1 MISKQSRTLGL
12 AAAILSASSF
22 SAAAQVGAP
31 PPVNPQ
37 AQVCQRLEQQ
47 LASVDRGG
55 SNDPARADQIRRYE
69 EAAAKQQSELDR
81 MVAQARRLGCDNTGF
96 FDLFRGGP
104 NAQCAPLN
112 SQISQM
118 RGNLDRIT
126 NDLQRLQRAGV
137 DYERDGQRR
146 ALLTALSRNDCGPQY
161 RQASQSP
168 QGRNLFETLFGGNSG
183 FQPDTPGNAYRTV
196 CVRTCDGFFFP
207 ISFST
212 APSRFADD
220 QRTCQRM
227 CPASEAV
234 LYTHRNP
241 GEDINQAVSA
251 GGRLYS
257 ELPNA
262 FKFRQEFNS
271 ACSCK
276 KQGETWA
283 EALKG
288 TEDRS
293 AIEQGDIVVT
303 DERAKQM
310 NAPRDAKGRPNS
322 SDEHPRQARP
332 EGDIGC
338 GARTSANVSA
348 GRTGQRR
355 AQAADPRGGPA
366 ARTGAIRRLR
376 TKLRCC
382 LRGRRRPCVADFA

>member
-1 MISKQSRTLGL
+1 MISKQCRMLCG
-12 AAAILSASSF
+12 AAAILTASCVG
-22 SAAAQVGAP
+22 AVAQIDAPQAAP
-31 PPVNPQ
+31 PPANSQ
-37 AQVCQRLEQQ
+37 GQVCQRLEQQ
-47 LASVDRGG
+47 LAAVDRGG
-55 SNDPARADQIRRYE
+55 SNDPARAEQIRRYE
-69 EAAAKQQSELDR
+69 EAAAKQQAELDG
-81 MVAQARRLGCDNTGF
+81 MVARARRLGCDNTGF

-118 RGNLDRIT
+118 RGNLDRIM

-146 ALLTALSRNDCGPQY
+146 ALFTALSRNDCGPQY

-168 QGRNLFETLFGGNSG
+168 QGRNLFDTLFGANSG
-183 FQPDTPGNAYRTV
+183 FQSDTPGNAYRTV

-241 GEDINQAVSA
+241 GEDMNQAVSA

-262 FKFRQEFNS
+262 FKFRQEFNA

-288 TEDRS
+288 LEDRS
-293 AIEQGDIVVT
+293 TIEQGDIVVT
-303 DERAKQM
+303 EERAKVM
-310 NAPRDAKGRPNS
+310 NAPRDAQGRPI
-322 SDEHPRQARP
+322 RP
-332 EGDIGC
+332 
-338 GARTSANVSA
+338 AP
-348 GRTGQRR
+348 
-355 AQAADPRGGPA
+355 PRGKPDVKAAESPASPAPPTPA
-366 ARTGAIRRLR
+366 AQTEPASDALKPAIRTVGPQLGPVR
-376 TKLRCC
+376 
-382 LRGRRRPCVADFA
+382 

>member
-1 MISKQSRTLGL
+1 MISKQCRMLGV
-12 AAAILSASSF
+12 AAAILSASAL
-22 SAAAQVGAP
+22 SAIAQIGVPQGAPQAAQPPASGA
-31 PPVNPQ
+31 NQQ

-47 LASVDRGG
+47 LAAVDRGG
-55 SNDPARADQIRRYE
+55 SNDPAKADQIRRYE

-81 MVAQARRLGCDNTGF
+81 MVAQARQKGCDNTGF

-118 RGNLDRIT
+118 RGNLDRIN
-126 NDLQRLQRAGV
+126 NDLQRMQRIGV

-146 ALLTALSRNDCGPQY
+146 ALLTALSRNECGAQY
-161 RQASQSP
+161 RQAAQSP
-168 QGRNLFETLFGGNSG
+168 QGRNLFDTLFGANSG
-183 FQPDTPGNAYRTV
+183 FQPDTPGNTHRTV

-212 APSRFADD
+212 SPSRFADD

-227 CPASEAV
+227 CPAAEAV
-234 LYTHRNP
+234 LYSHRNP
-241 GEDINQAVSA
+241 GEDMNQAVSA

-262 FKFRQEFNS
+262 FKFRQEFNA

-288 TEDRS
+288 SEDRS
-293 AIEQGDIVVT
+293 TIEHGDVVVT
-303 DERAKQM
+303 EERAKQM
-310 NAPRDAKGRPNS
+310 NAPRDAKGRPILPPKGKP
-322 SDEHPRQARP
+322 DPKA
-332 EGDIGC
+332 
-338 GARTSANVSA
+338 T
-348 GRTGQRR
+348 
-355 AQAADPRGGPA
+355 AAAAPATPA
-366 ARTGAIRRLR
+366 AEEPASDAPKPPIRTVGPQLGPVR
-376 TKLRCC
+376 
-382 LRGRRRPCVADFA
+382 

>member
-1 MISKQSRTLGL
+1 MISKQCRTLSV
-12 AAAILSASSF
+12 AAAILSASCV

-31 PPVNPQ
+31 QGAPPSVNPQAPNSQ

-47 LASVDRGG
+47 LSAVDRGG
-55 SNDPARADQIRRYE
+55 SNDPARAEQIRRYE
-69 EAAAKQQSELDR
+69 EAASKQQSELDR
-81 MVAQARRLGCDNTGF
+81 LVAQARRQNCDSTGF

-118 RGNLDRIT
+118 RGNLDRIN

-146 ALLTALSRNDCGPQY
+146 ALLTALSRNDCGSQY

-168 QGRNLFETLFGGNSG
+168 QGRSLFDTLFGANSG
-183 FQPDTPGNAYRTV
+183 FQSDTPGNTYRTV

-220 QRTCQRM
+220 QRACQRM
-227 CPASEAV
+227 CPAAEAV

-241 GEDINQAVSA
+241 GEDMNQAVSA

-262 FKFRQEFNS
+262 FKFRTEFNA

-276 KQGETWA
+276 RQGETWA

-288 TEDRS
+288 TDDQS
-293 AIEQGDIVVT
+293 TIEHGDIVVT
-303 DERAKQM
+303 EERAKAM
-310 NAPRDAKGRPNS
+310 NAPRDAQGRPILA
-322 SDEHPRQARP
+322 P
-332 EGDIGC
+332 
-338 GARTSANVSA
+338 SAKGKPSPKA
-348 GRTGQRR
+348 T
-355 AQAADPRGGPA
+355 AAAAPA
-366 ARTGAIRRLR
+366 APAPAPEEPASDAPKPPIRTVGPQLGPVR
-376 TKLRCC
+376 
-382 LRGRRRPCVADFA
+382 

>member
-1 MISKQSRTLGL
+1 MISKQCRMLC
-12 AAAILSASSF
+12 AAVAMLSASGV
-22 SAAAQVGAP
+22 SAAAQFGSAQPAQPAAAAAPAPGATS
-31 PPVNPQ
+31 Q

-47 LASVDRGG
+47 LAAVDRGG
-55 SNDPARADQIRRYE
+55 SNDPAKADQIRRFE
-69 EAAAKQQSELDR
+69 EAAAKQQGDLDR
-81 MVAQARRLGCDNTGF
+81 MVAQARQKGCDNTGF

-118 RGNLDRIT
+118 RGNLDRI
-126 NDLQRLQRAGV
+126 NGDLQRLQRAGA

-183 FQPDTPGNAYRTV
+183 FQPDTPGNTYRTV

-212 APSRFADD
+212 APSRFNDD

-227 CPASEAV
+227 CPAAEAV

-241 GEDINQAVSA
+241 GEDMNQAVSA
-251 GGRLYS
+251 GGRLYT

-262 FKFRQEFNS
+262 FKFRQEFNA

-283 EALKG
+283 DAMKG
-288 TEDRS
+288 VEDHTT
-293 AIEQGDIVVT
+293 IEQGDVVVT
-303 DERAKQM
+303 EERAKAM
-310 NAPRDAKGRPNS
+310 NAPRDAKGRPILPPKGKPDPKAAAAAAAAAPAPAPAPEQPA
-322 SDEHPRQARP
+322 SDAPKP
-332 EGDIGC
+332 PI
-338 GARTSANVSA
+338 RTV
-348 GRTGQRR
+348 
-355 AQAADPRGGPA
+355 GPQLGPV
-366 ARTGAIRRLR
+366 R
-376 TKLRCC
+376 
-382 LRGRRRPCVADFA
+382 

>member
-1 MISKQSRTLGL
+1 MLGVS
-12 AAAILSASSF
+12 AAILAFSCV
-22 SAAAQVGAP
+22 SAAAQIGAAP
-31 PPVNPQ
+31 PPPAAPVNPQ

-47 LASVDRGG
+47 LAAVDRGG
-55 SNDPARADQIRRYE
+55 SNDPARAEQIRRYE
-69 EAAAKQQSELDR
+69 EAAAKQQSELDA
-81 MVAQARRLGCDNTGF
+81 MVARARRQGCDNTGF

-118 RGNLDRIT
+118 RGNLDRI
-126 NDLQRLQRAGV
+126 NGDLQRMQRAGV

-146 ALLTALSRNDCGPQY
+146 ALLTALTRNDCGPQY

-168 QGRNLFETLFGGNSG
+168 QGRNLFDTLFGANSG
-183 FQPDTPGNAYRTV
+183 FQSDTPGNTYRTV

-212 APSRFADD
+212 SPSRFADD

-227 CPASEAV
+227 CPAAEAQ

-241 GEDINQAVSA
+241 GEDMNHAVSA

-276 KQGETWA
+276 RQGETWA
-283 EALKG
+283 DALKG
-288 TEDRS
+288 LDDRS
-293 AIEQGDIVVT
+293 TIEQGDIVVT

-310 NAPRDAKGRPNS
+310 NAPRDAQGRP
-322 SDEHPRQARP
+322 
-332 EGDIGC
+332 I
-338 GARTSANVSA
+338 
-348 GRTGQRR
+348 R
-355 AQAADPRGGPA
+355 AATPPRGKPDPKATAAAAPA
-366 ARTGAIRRLR
+366 AAPAAPEQPASDAPKPPIRTVGPQLGPVR
-376 TKLRCC
+376 
-382 LRGRRRPCVADFA
+382 

>member
-1 MISKQSRTLGL
+1 MISKQCRMLGV
-12 AAAILSASSF
+12 AAAILSASCV
-22 SAAAQVGAP
+22 SAAAQIGAPQGAP
-31 PPVNPQ
+31 PPAAPGAGPQ

-47 LASVDRGG
+47 LAAVDRGG
-55 SNDPARADQIRRYE
+55 SNDPARAEQIRRYE

-81 MVAQARRLGCDNTGF
+81 MVAQARRLNCDSTGF

-118 RGNLDRIT
+118 RNNLDRIN
-126 NDLQRLQRAGV
+126 NDLQKMQRIGA

-146 ALLTALSRNDCGPQY
+146 ALITALSRNDCGPQY
-161 RQASQSP
+161 RQAAASP

-183 FQPDTPGNAYRTV
+183 FQSDTPGNTYRTV

-220 QRTCQRM
+220 QRSCQRM
-227 CPASEAV
+227 CPAAEAI

-241 GEDINQAVSA
+241 GEDMNQAVSA
-251 GGRLYS
+251 GGRLYT

-262 FKFRQEFNS
+262 FKFRTEFNA

-293 AIEQGDIVVT
+293 TLEQGDILVT
-303 DERAKQM
+303 EDRAKQM
-310 NAPRDAKGRPNS
+310 NAPRDARGRPIL
-322 SDEHPRQARP
+322 P
-332 EGDIGC
+332 
-338 GARTSANVSA
+338 ANTKGKPDPKA
-348 GRTGQRR
+348 KAT
-355 AQAADPRGGPA
+355 AAAAAPVAPAPAPA
-366 ARTGAIRRLR
+366 AEPASDAPKPPIRTVGPQLGPVR
-376 TKLRCC
+376 
-382 LRGRRRPCVADFA
+382 

>member
-1 MISKQSRTLGL
+1 MISKQGRMLCI
-12 AAAILSASSF
+12 AAAMLSASGV
-22 SAAAQVGAP
+22 SAAAQFGGAQP
-31 PPVNPQ
+31 APAAAAPAAANSQ

-47 LASVDRGG
+47 LAVVDRGG
-55 SNDPARADQIRRYE
+55 SNDPAKAEQIRRFE
-69 EAAAKQQSELDR
+69 DAAGKQQADLDR
-81 MVAQARRLGCDNTGF
+81 LVAQARQKGCDSPGF

-118 RGNLDRIT
+118 RTNLDRI
-126 NDLQRLQRAGV
+126 NGDLQRLQRAGV

-146 ALLTALSRNDCGPQY
+146 ALLTALSRNDCGAQY

-168 QGRNLFETLFGGNSG
+168 QGRNLFDTLFGNNST
-183 FQPDTPGNAYRTV
+183 FQQDTPGNGYRTV

-212 APSRFADD
+212 SQSRFADD

-227 CPASEAV
+227 CPAAEAV

-241 GEDINQAVSA
+241 GEDMNQAVSA
-251 GGRLYS
+251 GGRLYT

-283 EALKG
+283 DAMKG
-288 TEDRS
+288 VDDRS
-293 AIEQGDIVVT
+293 TIEQGDVVVT
-303 DERAKQM
+303 EDRAKAM
-310 NAPRDAKGRPNS
+310 NAPRDAKGRPILPAKGKPDPKATAAAAAPVAAAPEEPV
-322 SDEHPRQARP
+322 SDAPKP
-332 EGDIGC
+332 
-338 GARTSANVSA
+338 
-348 GRTGQRR
+348 
-355 AQAADPRGGPA
+355 
-366 ARTGAIRRLR
+366 AIRTVGPQLGPVR
-376 TKLRCC
+376 
-382 LRGRRRPCVADFA
+382 

>member
-1 MISKQSRTLGL
+1 MISKQSRTLCV
-12 AAAILSASSF
+12 AAAILSASCV
-22 SAAAQVGAP
+22 SAAAQFGGAQSVPAAP
-31 PPVNPQ
+31 PATSAPANSQ

-47 LASVDRGG
+47 LAAVDRGG
-55 SNDPARADQIRRYE
+55 SNDPAKAEQIRRYE
-69 EAAAKQQSELDR
+69 EATAKQQSELDR
-81 MVAQARRLGCDNTGF
+81 MVAQARRQGCENTGF
-96 FDLFRGGP
+96 FDLFRGGA

-118 RGNLDRIT
+118 RANLDRIMS
-126 NDLQRLQRAGV
+126 DQQRLQRAGA

-146 ALLTALSRNDCGPQY
+146 ALLTALSRNECGPQY

-168 QGRNLFETLFGGNSG
+168 QGRNLFDTLFGANSG
-183 FQPDTPGNAYRTV
+183 FQSDTPGNAYRTV

-212 APSRFADD
+212 SPNRFNDD
-220 QRTCQRM
+220 QRACQRM

-241 GEDINQAVSA
+241 GEDMNQAVSA

-262 FKFRQEFNS
+262 FKFRQEFNA

-288 TEDRS
+288 LEDRS
-293 AIEQGDIVVT
+293 TIEQGDILVT
-303 DERAKQM
+303 EDRAKAM
-310 NAPRDAKGRPNS
+310 NAPRDAQGRPIRQPNVRGKPDPKAAAQQATQPAPAPAEPEAA
-322 SDEHPRQARP
+322 SDTPKP
-332 EGDIGC
+332 PM
-338 GARTSANVSA
+338 RTV
-348 GRTGQRR
+348 
-355 AQAADPRGGPA
+355 GPQLGPV
-366 ARTGAIRRLR
+366 R
-376 TKLRCC
+376 
-382 LRGRRRPCVADFA
+382 

>member
-1 MISKQSRTLGL
+1 MISKQCRTLCV
-12 AAAILSASSF
+12 AAALLSASCA
-22 SAAAQVGAP
+22 SAAAQFGAAQQP
-31 PPVNPQ
+31 PPPANSQ

-47 LASVDRGG
+47 LASLDRGG
-55 SNDPARADQIRRYE
+55 SNDPAKAEQIRRYE
-69 EAAAKQQSELDR
+69 EAVAKQQSELDR
-81 MVAQARRLGCDNTGF
+81 MVAQARRLGCESTGF

-112 SQISQM
+112 SQVAQM
-118 RGNLDRIT
+118 RANLDRIM
-126 NDLQRLQRAGV
+126 NDLQRLQRAGA

-146 ALLTALSRNDCGPQY
+146 AVLTALGRNDCGPQY

-183 FQPDTPGNAYRTV
+183 FQPDAPGNAYRTV
-196 CVRTCDGFFFP
+196 CVRTCDGYFFP

-220 QRTCQRM
+220 QRSCQRM
-227 CPASEAV
+227 CPAAEAM

-241 GEDINQAVSA
+241 GEDMNQAVSA

-262 FKFRQEFNS
+262 FKFRQEFNA

-288 TEDRS
+288 LEDRSTIEHGDILVTEDR
-293 AIEQGDIVVT
+293 
-303 DERAKQM
+303 AKAM
-310 NAPRDAKGRPNS
+310 NAPRDAQGRPIRPANTRGKPDPKAAVQTTQPAPAPAEPEAA
-322 SDEHPRQARP
+322 SDAPKPAM
-332 EGDIGC
+332 
-338 GARTSANVSA
+338 RTV
-348 GRTGQRR
+348 
-355 AQAADPRGGPA
+355 GPQLGPV
-366 ARTGAIRRLR
+366 R
-376 TKLRCC
+376 
-382 LRGRRRPCVADFA
+382 

>member
-1 MISKQSRTLGL
+1 MISKQCRMLC
-12 AAAILSASSF
+12 AAVAMLSASGMSALAQF
-22 SAAAQVGAP
+22 GGAQPAPAAAAAP
-31 PPVNPQ
+31 PPPAQNSQ

-47 LASVDRGG
+47 LTAVDRGG
-55 SNDPARADQIRRYE
+55 SNDPAKADQIRRFE
-69 EAAAKQQSELDR
+69 EAAAKQQGDLDR
-81 MVAQARRLGCDNTGF
+81 MVAQARQKGCDNTGF

-118 RGNLDRIT
+118 RGNLDRI
-126 NDLQRLQRAGV
+126 NGDLQRLQRAGA

-183 FQPDTPGNAYRTV
+183 FQPDTPGNTYRTV

-212 APSRFADD
+212 APSRFNDD

-227 CPASEAV
+227 CPAAEAV

-241 GEDINQAVSA
+241 GEDMNQAVSA
-251 GGRLYS
+251 GGRLYT

-262 FKFRQEFNS
+262 FKFRQEFNA

-283 EALKG
+283 DAMKG
-288 TEDRS
+288 VEDHTT
-293 AIEQGDIVVT
+293 IEQGDVVVT
-303 DERAKQM
+303 EERAKAM
-310 NAPRDAKGRPNS
+310 NAPRDAKGRPILPPKGKPDPKAAAAAAAAAPAPAPAPEQPA
-322 SDEHPRQARP
+322 SDTPKP
-332 EGDIGC
+332 PI
-338 GARTSANVSA
+338 RTV
-348 GRTGQRR
+348 
-355 AQAADPRGGPA
+355 GPQLGPV
-366 ARTGAIRRLR
+366 R
-376 TKLRCC
+376 
-382 LRGRRRPCVADFA
+382 

>member
-1 MISKQSRTLGL
+1 MISKQCRMLGVT
-12 AAAILSASSF
+12 AAILSASCV
-22 SAAAQVGAP
+22 SAAAQIGAP
-31 PPVNPQ
+31 QGAQTQTPGAVAPQ

-47 LASVDRGG
+47 LAAVDRGG
-55 SNDPARADQIRRYE
+55 SNDPAKAEQIRRYE

-81 MVAQARRLGCDNTGF
+81 MVAQARQKGCDNTGF

-118 RGNLDRIT
+118 RGNLDRIN
-126 NDLQRLQRAGV
+126 NDLQRLQRIGV

-146 ALLTALSRNDCGPQY
+146 ALLTALSRNDCGAQY
-161 RQASQSP
+161 KQAAASP
-168 QGRNLFETLFGGNSG
+168 QGRNLFDTLFGANSG
-183 FQPDTPGNAYRTV
+183 FQSDTPGNTYRTV
-196 CVRTCDGFFFP
+196 CVRTCDGYFFP

-212 APSRFADD
+212 QPSRFVDD
-220 QRTCQRM
+220 QRACQRM
-227 CPASEAV
+227 CPAAEAV

-241 GEDINQAVSA
+241 GEDMNQAVSA

-262 FKFRQEFNS
+262 FKFRQEFNA

-293 AIEQGDIVVT
+293 TIEQGDILVT
-303 DERAKQM
+303 DERAKAM
-310 NAPRDAKGRPNS
+310 NAPRDAKGRPILPPKGKP
-322 SDEHPRQARP
+322 DPKA
-332 EGDIGC
+332 
-338 GARTSANVSA
+338 T
-348 GRTGQRR
+348 
-355 AQAADPRGGPA
+355 AAAPAPA
-366 ARTGAIRRLR
+366 APAAEEPASDAPKPPIRTVGPQLGPVR
-376 TKLRCC
+376 
-382 LRGRRRPCVADFA
+382 

>member
-1 MISKQSRTLGL
+1 MISKQCRTLYV
-12 AAAILSASSF
+12 AAAILAASCA
-22 SAAAQVGAP
+22 SAAAQFGAQQP
-31 PPVNPQ
+31 PPPSANPQ

-47 LASVDRGG
+47 LASIDRGG
-55 SNDPARADQIRRYE
+55 ANDPARAEQIRRYE
-69 EAAAKQQSELDR
+69 EAVAKQQSELDR
-81 MVAQARRLGCDNTGF
+81 MVAQARRHGCENTGF

-118 RGNLDRIT
+118 RANLDRIMS
-126 NDLQRLQRAGV
+126 DQQRLQRAGA

-168 QGRNLFETLFGGNSG
+168 QGRNLFETLFGANSG
-183 FQPDTPGNAYRTV
+183 FQSDIPGNTYRTV

-212 APSRFADD
+212 APSRFRDD
-220 QRTCQRM
+220 ERTCQRM

-241 GEDINQAVSA
+241 GEDMNQAVSA

-262 FKFRQEFNS
+262 FKFRQEFNA

-276 KQGETWA
+276 RQGETWA

-288 TEDRS
+288 LEDRS
-293 AIEQGDIVVT
+293 TIEQGDIVVT
-303 DERAKQM
+303 DERAKAM
-310 NAPRDAKGRPNS
+310 NAPRDAKGRPIL
-322 SDEHPRQARP
+322 P
-332 EGDIGC
+332 
-338 GARTSANVSA
+338 ANTRGKPDPKA
-348 GRTGQRR
+348 T
-355 AQAADPRGGPA
+355 AAAAPAAAEEPAADAPKPPIRTVGPQLGPV
-366 ARTGAIRRLR
+366 R
-376 TKLRCC
+376 
-382 LRGRRRPCVADFA
+382 